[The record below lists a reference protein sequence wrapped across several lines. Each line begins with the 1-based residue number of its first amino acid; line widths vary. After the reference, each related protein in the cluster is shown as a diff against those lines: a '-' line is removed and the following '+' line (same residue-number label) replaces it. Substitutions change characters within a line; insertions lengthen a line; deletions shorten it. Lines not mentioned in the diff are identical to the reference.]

1 MSREEHLTSHQL
13 TFSSSLRPT
22 KKTGHFDIDMSG
34 KYLFT
39 GGYVATLD
47 DNLGEFPNG
56 AVLVENG
63 IIQAVGRAE
72 DIKCSDAEVIDATDG
87 VIIPGMVDTH
97 RHASMS
103 LTRGLGADQSLFHFL
118 SNTYLRWLPATSVDD
133 MELSSLVG
141 GLEALNSGVT
151 TIMDTCESFNSGEHA
166 EAEFLGL
173 KKSGIRA
180 FYCFAMSDDVYGSA
194 AVGKE
199 GWEARLAHIQKM
211 RSTTSPDDLVQ
222 VGMALSQ
229 PGSAPFDLTKL
240 EIAFAEKHGLLCCSH
255 SCAVENSIVTKD
267 IENRASHGL
276 MKPGHVYIH
285 CTNLTKREIELIA
298 ESKGRVSIATE
309 TEMQMG
315 MGIPPI
321 RACIEHGINPSLSID
336 TSAAVAPDLLG
347 QMRLALQ
354 MQRCLDN
361 DTVHKTRQVPLDLEY
376 GVRDALIWGT
386 RNGAETVGMIDRIG
400 TLTPGKQ
407 ADIVVIT
414 SKNAI
419 SSSAYPLGTAVLHSS
434 PADVDTVMVRG
445 EIKKRDGVLV
455 GHNIPE
461 IRVKAKAG
469 LQRIMEN
476 LEGMKPEM
484 KPDEIRQYLLDAENL
499 TRSNLA
505 QAYFGEKERGDWMR
519 QR

>member
-1 MSREEHLTSHQL
+1 
-13 TFSSSLRPT
+13 
-22 KKTGHFDIDMSG
+22 MSG

-47 DNLGEFPNG
+47 DSLGDFPNG

-63 IIQAVGRAE
+63 IIQAFGRAE
-72 DIKCSDAEVIDATDG
+72 DIKCPDAEVIDSTDG

-103 LTRGLGADQSLFHFL
+103 LTRGIGADQSLLHFL
-118 SNTYLRWLPATSVDD
+118 SKTYLRWLPATNVDD

-151 TIMDTCESFNSGEHA
+151 TIIDTCESFHSGEHA
-166 EAEFLGL
+166 EAELLGL
-173 KKSGIRA
+173 KKPGVRA
-180 FYCFAMSDDVYGSA
+180 FFCFAMSDDAYGTA

-211 RSTTSPDDLVQ
+211 RSANDPDNLVQ

-229 PGSAPFDLTKL
+229 PGSTPFDLTKL

-255 SCAVENSIVTKD
+255 PCGLENSIITKD
-267 IENRASHGL
+267 IEERASHGL

-298 ESKGRVSIATE
+298 ESKGKISVATE
-309 TEMQMG
+309 TDMQMG

-361 DTVHKTRQVPLDLEY
+361 DAVHKTRQVPLDLEY
-376 GVRDALIWGT
+376 G
-386 RNGAETVGMIDRIG
+386 
-400 TLTPGKQ
+400 

-419 SSSAYPLGTAVLHSS
+419 SASAYPLGTAVLHSG

-455 GHNIPE
+455 GHNIPK
-461 IRVKAKAG
+461 IRIKAKAG
-469 LQRIMEN
+469 LQRIMKN
-476 LEGMKPEM
+476 LEGMQPEM
-484 KPDEIRQYLLDAENL
+484 KPEQIRQYLLDGENL

-505 QAYFGEKERGDWMR
+505 HAYIGEKERGDWLR
-519 QR
+519 KR